1 MQLIDVLN
9 KLRAIEN
16 PTEEIKEAIA
26 QAESMTNEAM
36 MMVCKD
42 CGDKI
47 GHPTTDCP
55 HDCHDPK
62 GKHWIMSDV
71 QEDEDVVLDMPVI
84 VEPEAEPEIELEVE
98 PDRQDRDEAVDMAHG
113 QLEFIKYAAQEIE
126 DYLMRGMP
134 LPEWMQNKLSRMHGN
149 IMNLHAYIE
158 GEEGKAGLN
167 ESEDL
172 SEMIG
177 YYTIMKDGQ
186 VVARGV
192 RATSEQDAIQQAF
205 MKMGSASKYS
215 GAGMNSFKAMRESE
229 VIEAAGEFAEPFYAL
244 QDEFAGGEASGAHK
258 ELIDNLIMYM
268 SGDDVKDFVADF
280 RRHYDMNDMEES
292 IESVDEEAVEETV
305 EIPVSEL
312 QDLLA
317 LAGIDSNLEEY
328 VNTPD
333 GYTDEPIYGD
343 AEEQLNGQAG
353 GLNRP
358 KNQHST
364 AKNGDNA
371 MAVESIKERLWAAL
385 QEEKE
390 ETAEGRGRGHGKKKT
405 DEDEE
410 VASEGRSR
418 GKVMAGR
425 GRGKVMA
432 GRGRGKDKVMAGR
445 GRGKN

>member
-16 PTEEIKEAIA
+16 PTQEVKEAIA

-42 CGDKI
+42 CGDKM

-71 QEDEDVVLDMPVI
+71 QEDEDVVVDMPVM
-84 VEPEAEPEIELEVE
+84 VEPEAELEPEIELEVE
-98 PDRQDRDEAVDMAHG
+98 PDRQDRNEAVDMAHG
-113 QLEFIKYAAQEIE
+113 QLEFIKYAAKEIE

-134 LPEWMQNKLSRMHGN
+134 LPEWMQNKLSRMHAN

-167 ESEDL
+167 ESE
-172 SEMIG
+172 EF
-177 YYTIMKDGQ
+177 
-186 VVARGV
+186 A
-192 RATSEQDAIQQAF
+192 
-205 MKMGSASKYS
+205 
-215 GAGMNSFKAMRESE
+215 
-229 VIEAAGEFAEPFYAL
+229 EAAGEFAEPFYAL

-280 RRHYDMNDMEES
+280 RRHYDMNSVEES
-292 IESVDEEAVEETV
+292 
-305 EIPVSEL
+305 
-312 QDLLA
+312 DLDDLRT
-317 LAGIDSNLEEY
+317 LAGMEDLEEY
-328 VNTPD
+328 ANTPD
-333 GYTDEPIYGD
+333 GYSEDPQYGD
-343 AEEQLNGQAG
+343 AEEQVNGQAG
-353 GLNRP
+353 GINGQ
-358 KNQHST
+358 KTQYNK
-364 AKNGDNA
+364 ANAGDNA

-390 ETAEGRGRGHGKKKT
+390 ETAEGRGRGRGKKKT

-410 VASEGRSR
+410 VAAE
-418 GKVMAGR
+418 
-425 GRGKVMA
+425 

-445 GRGKN
+445 GRGKDKVMASRGRGKN

>member
-36 MMVCKD
+36 VMICKD

-71 QEDEDVVLDMPVI
+71 QEDEDVVVDMPVM

-229 VIEAAGEFAEPFYAL
+229 VIEAAGEFAQPFYDL
-244 QDEFAGGEASGAHK
+244 LDDYAGGEQVPQPWATI
-258 ELIDNLIMYM
+258 IDSIVGYM
-268 SGDDVKDFVADF
+268 SGDEIADFVDTF
-280 RRHYDMNDMEES
+280 RREHDMNHPGEDDEYGEDDPNFES
-292 IESVDEEAVEETV
+292 IDGAVEETV

-390 ETAEGRGRGHGKKKT
+390 ETAEGRGRGK
-405 DEDEE
+405 D
-410 VASEGRSR
+410 
-418 GKVMAGR
+418 KVMAGR
-425 GRGKVMA
+425 GK
-432 GRGRGKDKVMAGR
+432 GKDKVMAGR

>member
-1 MQLIDVLN
+1 
-9 KLRAIEN
+9 
-16 PTEEIKEAIA
+16 
-26 QAESMTNEAM
+26 
-36 MMVCKD
+36 
-42 CGDKI
+42 
-47 GHPTTDCP
+47 
-55 HDCHDPK
+55 
-62 GKHWIMSDV
+62 
-71 QEDEDVVLDMPVI
+71 
-84 VEPEAEPEIELEVE
+84 
-98 PDRQDRDEAVDMAHG
+98 
-113 QLEFIKYAAQEIE
+113 
-126 DYLMRGMP
+126 
-134 LPEWMQNKLSRMHGN
+134 
-149 IMNLHAYIE
+149 
-158 GEEGKAGLN
+158 
-167 ESEDL
+167 
-172 SEMIG
+172 
-177 YYTIMKDGQ
+177 
-186 VVARGV
+186 
-192 RATSEQDAIQQAF
+192 
-205 MKMGSASKYS
+205 
-215 GAGMNSFKAMRESE
+215 
-229 VIEAAGEFAEPFYAL
+229 
-244 QDEFAGGEASGAHK
+244 
-258 ELIDNLIMYM
+258 M
-268 SGDDVKDFVADF
+268 SGDDIKDFVADF

-390 ETAEGRGRGHGKKKT
+390 ETAEGRGRGRGKKKT

-410 VASEGRSR
+410 VASE
-418 GKVMAGR
+418 GR